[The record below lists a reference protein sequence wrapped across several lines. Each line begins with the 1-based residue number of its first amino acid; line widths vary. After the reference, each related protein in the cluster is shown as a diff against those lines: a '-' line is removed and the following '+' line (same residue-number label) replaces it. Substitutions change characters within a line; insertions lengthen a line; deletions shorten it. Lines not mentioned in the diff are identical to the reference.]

1 MMASR
6 GLEDSRQ
13 EVAPAP
19 VRTRAHSAL
28 SLLLVLLI
36 GGVLLGMLGIAT
48 LARMATHGI
57 WNQMA
62 ELATGRPLR
71 IDTSLP
77 TVVNKIQRLQR
88 LETIDYTMDKI
99 VEGDRESAILPDFLA
114 GDKLL
119 LVTHGE
125 VIAGVDM
132 SLITAANIQITGNG
146 NSRRVEVHLPPAQ
159 ILVVRLD
166 NSKTK
171 VYSRVTGLFVPVD
184 PNLES
189 EVRSKAEDQFKQ
201 GALADGIL
209 DKARQNAAASVTAML
224 LGLGFNQV
232 SVK

>member
-1 MMASR
+1 MAR
-6 GLEDSRQ
+6 PNPELTNA
-13 EVAPAP
+13 EVL
-19 VRTRAHSAL
+19 VRRRPHAAL

-36 GGVLLGMLGIAT
+36 VGAVLGAIG
-48 LARMATHGI
+48 LAAFARIATHGI
-57 WNQMA
+57 WDRLA
-62 ELATGRPLR
+62 EAATGRRLK

-88 LETIDYTMDKI
+88 LESVDYTMDKI

-125 VIAGVDM
+125 VIAGVDLAQLT
-132 SLITAANIQITGNG
+132 SADVHISNAGSG
-146 NSRRVEVHLPPAQ
+146 GRRVEVHLPPAQ
-159 ILVVRLD
+159 IMVVRLD
-166 NSKTK
+166 NSQTR

-189 EVRSKAEDQFKQ
+189 EVRSKAEDQFRQ

-209 DKARQNAAASVTAML
+209 DKARQNASASVTSML
-224 LGLGFNQV
+224 LGLGFDQV
-232 SVK
+232 IVN